1 MLLDANVLLAA
12 IDLGNPD
19 RDRVAAWLKDA
30 LEGPRRIA
38 IPWQTIGA
46 FVRIATHPRVFR
58 DPLSHDQALNFIN
71 ACLASPVTWVPA
83 ASERT
88 VVLFNQLCRAHQ
100 VTGNLVTD
108 GQLVALAVEYG
119 LSVVSLDSDFLRF
132 PEIPT
137 VKP

>member
-71 ACLASPVTWVPA
+71 ACLASPQLRRARFGSSLAIRRA
-83 ASERT
+83 AST
-88 VVLFNQLCRAHQ
+88 Q
-100 VTGNLVTD
+100 GD
-108 GQLVALAVEYG
+108 GDDSEVQSAAELAPAPG
-119 LSVVSLDSDFLRF
+119 GMGSPR
-132 PEIPT
+132 
-137 VKP
+137 

>member
-1 MLLDANVLLAA
+1 M
-12 IDLGNPD
+12 
-19 RDRVAAWLKDA
+19 
-30 LEGPRRIA
+30 
-38 IPWQTIGA
+38 
-46 FVRIATHPRVFR
+46 
-58 DPLSHDQALNFIN
+58 
-71 ACLASPVTWVPA
+71 
-83 ASERT
+83 T